1 MLGASCLELTVPTRS
16 LHSRGLHVEVKNR
29 GDFPLTATVF
39 SACFCS
45 LFFLKDTDSFKSWL
59 AQYQIQGTHGDDS
72 AGPVCSGCR
81 ESPGTNTV
89 RSTLY

>member
-1 MLGASCLELTVPTRS
+1 MTAWPSAPVRAWALDSEAIRMLDAGCLELTVPTRS

-45 LFFLKDTDSFKSWL
+45 LFFLKDTDQL
-59 AQYQIQGTHGDDS
+59 
-72 AGPVCSGCR
+72 
-81 ESPGTNTV
+81 
-89 RSTLY
+89 

>member
-1 MLGASCLELTVPTRS
+1 MAFCSRQSLDVGFWGHQDVEVDAGCLELTVPTRS

-45 LFFLKDTDSFKSWL
+45 LFFLKDTDQL
-59 AQYQIQGTHGDDS
+59 
-72 AGPVCSGCR
+72 
-81 ESPGTNTV
+81 
-89 RSTLY
+89 